1 MNTRSFLNRQFV
13 GLSLV
18 LIVLTGLGLGLLARH
33 TVQDQLDKFAGGL
46 NEDTARV
53 LRNTL
58 WRDIAPLLALGGDM
72 THDALMA
79 RMDHPRLRSQM
90 ASIMEGSELAK
101 VKVYNLQGVCVFS
114 TDPAQIGELRQEHP
128 AVQAAL
134 AGKVSSGMTHRGTF
148 DAFHGQISDV
158 DLFQSYVPIRDNG
171 QVVGAFE
178 VYQNVTRI
186 KDLASRSLGGILV
199 VLMAVLSVLFVL
211 QYLALR
217 WLRGRLDSKEE
228 ALVTRNAELAT
239 ALDEARQ
246 ANRLKS
252 EFISTVSHELRTPL
266 TAISG
271 ALGLIGGGAVGPL
284 PEAVRNMVGIAHKN
298 SQRLGFLINDL
309 LDMEKLMAGKLQFDL
324 KPHLVMPL
332 VEQALESNLGY
343 AQQYGVRFDLQQ
355 RVEGVWVEV
364 DPQRLQQVLANLLS
378 NAAKF
383 SPHGALVD
391 VNVMVREGQVR
402 VEVRDHGP
410 GVPQAFRERIFQKF
424 SQADATDARQKGGTG
439 LGLAISRELMDR
451 LGGRIGFDSAEGA
464 GSCFYIEL
472 PQSTA
477 PTVSEPAA
485 LLTGDRPRILTVEDD
500 LDMARMLGQMLNRA
514 GYLVDCVTTGAEAWA
529 CMARGGYAA
538 VTLDLLLPDMDGL
551 ALIKRM
557 RADPC
562 TAALP
567 VVVVSVRSEEGRAV
581 LGEQTT
587 GVEWISKPL
596 DQPSLLASL
605 NRLLSTEHPSHP
617 RVLHVEDDQQD
628 HQTVRSLVSGQ
639 LDFELVTS
647 LREARARVALERFD
661 AVLLDIGLPN
671 ESGWDLLADIRAHQ
685 PRTRVVVL
693 TGGELS
699 SDGDHQVDAV
709 LRKNYLSAQQLL
721 EAIGGKRGAEEG
733 RSDAP

>member
-1 MNTRSFLNRQFV
+1 MDTRSFLNRQFV
-13 GLSLV
+13 GLSLF

-33 TVQDQLDKFAGGL
+33 TVQDQLDKLAGSL

-58 WRDIAPLLALGGDM
+58 WKDIAPLLAPGGVM
-72 THDALMA
+72 SHEGLMA
-79 RMDHPRLRSQM
+79 RMDHPRLHSQM
-90 ASIMEGSELAK
+90 TAIMEGSELAK
-101 VKVYNLQGVCVFS
+101 VKVYNPQGVCVFS
-114 TDPAQIGELRQEHP
+114 TDPAQIGEVRLEHP

-134 AGKVSSGMTHRGTF
+134 AGKVSSGLTHRGTF
-148 DAFHGQISDV
+148 DAFHGQVSDV
-158 DLFQSYVPIRDNG
+158 DLFQSYVPIREG
-171 QVVGAFE
+171 SKVAGVFE

-186 KDLASRSLGGILV
+186 KDLANRSLGGILV
-199 VLMAVLSVLFVL
+199 VLMALLSALFVL

-217 WLRGRLDSKEE
+217 WLRVRLDAKED
-228 ALVTRNAELAT
+228 ALITRNAELAA

-266 TAISG
+266 TAITG

-284 PEAVRNMVGIAHKN
+284 TEPVRDMVGIAHKN

-309 LDMEKLMAGKLQFDL
+309 LDMEKLMAGKLQFEL

-355 RVEGVWVEV
+355 RVDGAWVEV

-383 SPHGALVD
+383 SPHGALVG
-391 VNVMVREGQVR
+391 VNVMQREGQVR

-424 SQADATDARQKGGTG
+424 SQADATDARQKSGTG

-451 LGGRIGFDSAEGA
+451 LGGRIGFDSVEGE
-464 GSCFYIEL
+464 GSCFFIEL
-472 PQSTA
+472 PRSKD
-477 PTVSEPAA
+477 PILSNPAVP
-485 LLTGDRPRILTVEDD
+485 LTEDRPRILTVEDD
-500 LDMARMLGQMLNRA
+500 LDMARMLGEMLNRA

-529 CMARGGYAA
+529 CMAQGGYAA

-557 RADPC
+557 RASPS

-567 VVVVSVRSEEGRAV
+567 VVVVSVRSEEARAV
-581 LGEQTT
+581 LDEQIT
-587 GVEWISKPL
+587 GVVWIAKPL
-596 DQPSLLASL
+596 DQPSLLAGL

-617 RVLHVEDDQQD
+617 RVLHVEDDAQD
-628 HQTVRSLVSGQ
+628 HQTVRRLVSGQ

-671 ESGWDLLADIRAHQ
+671 ESGWDLLADIRVHQ

-693 TGGELS
+693 TGGELPS
-699 SDGDHQVDAV
+699 EGEHQVDAV
-709 LRKNYLSAQQLL
+709 LSKSHLSAQQLL
-721 EAIGGKRGAEEG
+721 EAIGGRRCVEETQG
-733 RSDAP
+733 DAP